1 MGRGLLP
8 GQPQRGPELSLQ
20 AGKGGAGTLEEGQR
34 KKHKIPFF
42 SSLQVKYALSYLV
55 IFAVVLVLLNTY
67 PVIASQDLLFRS
79 KRDSLKSQAAVM
91 ASALMELETLT
102 SDQVVRVMNMLD
114 NSGLTRILV
123 TDPAGFILYDSLTD
137 SGTQDQEEQEEPE
150 QQEPVYRY
158 ALYQE
163 IVLALRG
170 KDVFCSQFVN
180 NTFVSTVAWPIVY
193 RGMTIG
199 AIYILEQDEAQGA
212 LLVGLQ
218 QNLRYISLVIAA
230 TTLVLSAFFSK
241 MLTAR
246 IAALLRAIRIVG
258 EGEYGHR
265 LQPVGRDEMA
275 QLAEEF
281 NQLTDR
287 LQTTEEVR
295 RRFVSDASHELKTP
309 LASIRLLTDSILQN
323 DHMDQETVRD
333 FVSDIGDEAERLTRI
348 TEHLLAL
355 TRLDSLPAKKT
366 VPVDVSKVAQRAAGR
381 LGPVADAAGVT
392 IESSLKPGC
401 VILCTE
407 DELYQI
413 CFNLLENAV
422 KYNFVGGHVYLS
434 VYPERDQVLLE
445 VEDTGIGIPEEDL
458 PKVFN
463 RFYRVDKARSRAAGG
478 TGLGLSI
485 VRDTVRRHGGWVTA
499 RPRNPEGSVFTVG
512 FPLYVPETEEEA
524 T

>member
-1 MGRGLLP
+1 MASP
-8 GQPQRGPELSLQ
+8 KAE
-20 AGKGGAGTLEEGQR
+20 A
-34 KKHKIPFF
+34 KKKQVPFF
-42 SSLQVKYALSYLV
+42 ASLQVKYAMSYLA

-67 PVIASQDLLFRS
+67 PLIASQDLLFAS

-91 ASALMELETLT
+91 ASALMELESL
-102 SDQVVRVMNMLD
+102 SAEQVERVMNMLD
-114 NSGLTRILV
+114 SMGLSRIVV
-123 TDPAGFILYDSLTD
+123 TDPAGLILYDSLTD
-137 SGTQDQEEQEEPE
+137 GNQNSDSEEEQPAQEADPGPE
-150 QQEPVYRY
+150 YRY

-163 IVLALRG
+163 VVLALRG
-170 KDVFCSQFVN
+170 NDVAYSRYADQAFI
-180 NTFVSTVAWPIVY
+180 STAASPVVY

-199 AIYILEQDEAQGA
+199 AIYVVEVDEAQGA
-212 LLVGLQ
+212 LLYSLQ
-218 QNLRYISLVIAA
+218 QNLRTISMVIAA
-230 TTLVLSAFFSK
+230 VTLVMSTFFSK
-241 MLTAR
+241 MLTTR
-246 IAALLRAIRIVG
+246 ITALLRAIRIVG

-309 LASIRLLTDSILQN
+309 LASIRLLADSILQN
-323 DHMDQETVRD
+323 DQIDLETVRD
-333 FVSDIGDEAERLTRI
+333 FVADIGSEADRLTRI

-355 TRLDSLPAKKT
+355 TRLDSLPAGKT
-366 VPVDVSKVAQRAAGR
+366 DPVDVSAVTRHAVSMLQ
-381 LGPVADAAGVT
+381 PVADAADVSV
-392 IESSLKPGC
+392 EAALKPDC
-401 VILCTE
+401 VIRCTE
-407 DELYQI
+407 DDLYQV
-413 CFNLLENAV
+413 CFNLVENAI
-422 KYNFVGGHVYLS
+422 KYNVPGGRVFVS
-434 VYPERDQVLLE
+434 VYSDGEQVLLE
-445 VEDTGIGIPEEDL
+445 IEDTGVGIPEEDL

-499 RPRNPEGSVFTVG
+499 RPRSPMGSVFTVG
-512 FPLYVPETEEEA
+512 FPRYWQEEEQ

>member
-1 MGRGLLP
+1 MASP
-8 GQPQRGPELSLQ
+8 KAE
-20 AGKGGAGTLEEGQR
+20 A
-34 KKHKIPFF
+34 KKKQVPFF
-42 SSLQVKYALSYLV
+42 ASLQVKYAMSYLA

-67 PVIASQDLLFRS
+67 PLIASQDLLFAS

-91 ASALMELETLT
+91 ASALMELESL
-102 SDQVVRVMNMLD
+102 SAEQVERVMNMLD
-114 NSGLTRILV
+114 SMGLSRIVV
-123 TDPAGFILYDSLTD
+123 TDPAGLILYDSLTD
-137 SGTQDQEEQEEPE
+137 GNQDSDSEEEQPAQEADPGPE
-150 QQEPVYRY
+150 YRY

-163 IVLALRG
+163 VVLALRG
-170 KDVFCSQFVN
+170 NDVAYSRYADQAFI
-180 NTFVSTVAWPIVY
+180 STAASPVVY

-199 AIYILEQDEAQGA
+199 AIYVVEVDEAQGA
-212 LLVGLQ
+212 LLYSLQ
-218 QNLRYISLVIAA
+218 QNLRTISLVIAA
-230 TTLVLSAFFSK
+230 VTLVMSTFFSK
-241 MLTAR
+241 MLTTR
-246 IAALLRAIRIVG
+246 ITALLRAIRIVG

-309 LASIRLLTDSILQN
+309 LASIRLLADSILQN
-323 DHMDQETVRD
+323 DQIDLETVRD
-333 FVSDIGDEAERLTRI
+333 FVADIGSEADRLTRI

-355 TRLDSLPAKKT
+355 TRLDSLPAGKT
-366 VPVDVSKVAQRAAGR
+366 DPVDVSAVTRHAVSMLQ
-381 LGPVADAAGVT
+381 PVADAADVSV
-392 IESSLKPGC
+392 EAALKPDC
-401 VILCTE
+401 VIRCTE
-407 DELYQI
+407 DDLYQV
-413 CFNLLENAV
+413 CFNLVENAI
-422 KYNFVGGHVYLS
+422 KYNVPGGRVFVS
-434 VYPERDQVLLE
+434 VYSDGEQVLLE
-445 VEDTGIGIPEEDL
+445 IEDTGVGIPEEDL

-499 RPRNPEGSVFTVG
+499 RPRSPMGSVFTVG
-512 FPLYVPETEEEA
+512 FPRYWQEEEQ

>member
-1 MGRGLLP
+1 M
-8 GQPQRGPELSLQ
+8 PEK
-20 AGKGGAGTLEEGQR
+20 GKGGAGAVEGERRR
-34 KKHKIPFF
+34 KYKVPFF
-42 SSLQVKYALSYLV
+42 SSLQVKYAMSYLV
-55 IFAVVLVLLNTY
+55 IFAVVLVLMNTY
-67 PVIASQDLLFRS
+67 PVVASQDLLFRS

-91 ASALMELETLT
+91 ASALMELETLS

-114 NSGLTRILV
+114 NVGLARILV
-123 TDPAGFILYDSLTD
+123 TDPAGLILYDSQTD
-137 SGTQDQEEQEEPE
+137 GVDPEEDQTQSQENTKPEAEE
-150 QQEPVYRY
+150 YRY

-163 IVLALRG
+163 IVLALQG
-170 KDVFCSQFVN
+170 KDVFSSQYADKVFI
-180 NTFVSTVAWPIVY
+180 STAAVPIVY
-193 RGMTIG
+193 RGMIIG
-199 AIYILEQDEAQGA
+199 SIYILELDEAQGA
-212 LLVGLQ
+212 LLLSLQ
-218 QNLRYISLVIAA
+218 QNLRSISLVIAVV
-230 TTLVLSAFFSK
+230 TLVLSALFSK

-246 IAALLRAIRIVG
+246 IAALLRAIQIVG

-309 LASIRLLTDSILQN
+309 LASIRLLADSILQN
-323 DHMDQETVRD
+323 DQMDPETIRE
-333 FVSDIGDEAERLTRI
+333 FVGDIGDEAERLTRI
-348 TEHLLAL
+348 TEHLLTL
-355 TRLDSLPAKKT
+355 TRLDSLPAGKT
-366 VPVDVSKVAQRAAGR
+366 EPVDVSQVAERAVSR

-392 IESSLKPGC
+392 IECSLKPDC
-401 VILCTE
+401 IIRCTE

-422 KYNFVGGHVYLS
+422 KYNFAGGRVYLS
-434 VYPERDQVLLE
+434 VDSDKDQVLLE
-445 VEDTGIGIPEEDL
+445 VADTGVGIPEEDL

-499 RPRNPEGSVFTVG
+499 RRRNPEGSVFTVG
-512 FPLYVPETEEEA
+512 FPLYVPEPEEEA
-524 T
+524 P